1 MDPTGGVR
9 KAVLTEALA
18 RLPQPKTDKWPLGV
32 WDADAISHGTMSVSV
47 FAPKTTD
54 FQTPHTQD
62 ELYIVMSGTGVFV
75 ANDTQYTFVPGDVL
89 FVPAGIEHR
98 FVEFT
103 TDFATWVVFY
113 GPQGGEQSSEQA
125 GP

>member
-9 KAVLTEALA
+9 KAGIAEALA
-18 RLPQPKTDKWPLGV
+18 RLPRPKTDKWPLGI
-32 WDADAISHGTMSVSV
+32 WDIDAIAHGTMSVSV

-54 FQTPHTQD
+54 FQTPHVQD
-62 ELYIVMSGTGVFV
+62 ELYVVMSGTGVFV
-75 ANDTQYTFVPGDVL
+75 ANNIQCSFAPGDVI

-103 TDFATWVVFY
+103 PDFATWVVFY
-113 GPQGGEQSSEQA
+113 GPLGGEKASDLDT
-125 GP
+125 

>member
-9 KAVLTEALA
+9 QATIASALA
-18 RLPQPKTDKWPLGV
+18 LLPQPKTDKWPLGV

-54 FQTPHTQD
+54 FQTPHSQD
-62 ELYIVMSGTGVFV
+62 ELYIVISGTGVFL
-75 ANDTQYTFVPGDVL
+75 ANNLEYPFSPGDVL

-98 FVEFT
+98 FIQFT
-103 TDFATWVVFY
+103 PDFATWVVFY
-113 GPQGGEQSSEQA
+113 GPPGGEQPSN
-125 GP
+125 PTP